1 MTKILNVTHQHGFPF
16 SKESQGSDLLRIAI
30 PTDEIFCNCR
40 LTILESRYGGSA
52 KLVSAPTF
60 GQAGNVEVVIS
71 WLCTGNGEV
80 KYQLEAYSSPKN
92 AEANAIPVTRQVT
105 DFLPSRNGWPFD
117 NSFEAIPPFKLF
129 GELRYGDASRGLC
142 GGMVYAALDYFLAGL
157 DIPQIADQDVSVR
170 YKSPLHGPI
179 FDYLSRRLFNSFD
192 IPAGVW
198 NYIELMNPSFPDFQ
212 TIKSRLLMAPNSRA
226 WRMVRQ
232 EWPIIKAKLDT
243 GQPCPLGLIRIKSN
257 ELSRLVENHQVLA
270 YGYDLK
276 DDDLTLFIYDPNFH
290 NNDNVTMKLNIGDP
304 ERKISINYF
313 DNNPVYCFFQPNYT
327 FAMPPESNIVPGRI
341 ILFEDENFCGK
352 SIDVMREQPD
362 LSTHKAG
369 NFDNRTS
376 SFVILSG
383 KWSFYLEANY
393 DTPVLHNGSP
403 LVLGPG
409 SYAKVSELGIQDN
422 EITSLKAVN
431 K

>member
-1 MTKILNVTHQHGFPF
+1 MTKILNETHQHGFFF
-16 SKESQGSDLLRIAI
+16 STESQGNDLLKIAI
-30 PTDEIFCNCR
+30 PPDEIFHSCR
-40 LTILESRYGGSA
+40 LTILDSHFGGSA
-52 KLVSAPTF
+52 KLVSSPSF
-60 GQAGNVEVVIS
+60 GQVGSGEIVVS
-71 WLCTGNGEV
+71 WLCSDNAEV
-80 KYQLEAYSSPKN
+80 KYQLEAFSCPNN
-92 AEANAIPVTRQVT
+92 AEAKAIPVTRQMT

-117 NSFEAIPPFKLF
+117 NSFEAVPPFKLI
-129 GELRYGDASRGLC
+129 GELRYGDASKGLC

-157 DIPQIADQDVSVR
+157 NLPQVADPDISVR

-179 FDYLSRRLFNSFD
+179 FDYLSKRLFNSFD

-212 TIKSRLLMAPNSRA
+212 TSKSRLLMAPRNRA

-232 EWPIIKAKLDT
+232 EWPVIKTKLDT
-243 GQPCPLGLIRIKSN
+243 GQPCPLGLIRIKSS
-257 ELSRLVENHQVLA
+257 ELSRLGENHQVLA

-290 NNDNVTMKLNIGDP
+290 NNDNVTLKLNIGNP
-304 ERKISINYF
+304 ERKTSINYF
-313 DNNPVYCFFQPNYT
+313 DNKPVECFFQPNYT
-327 FAMPPESNIVPGRI
+327 FTMPPDSNIVPGRI

-352 SIDVMREQPD
+352 SIDVMREQSD
-362 LSTHKAG
+362 LSVHKAG
-369 NFDNRTS
+369 NFDNCTS

-383 KWSFYLEANY
+383 KWSFYLKASY
-393 DTPVLHNGSP
+393 DTPVMHKGSP
-403 LVLGPG
+403 LVLAPG
-409 SYAKVSELGIQDN
+409 SYAKVSDLGILDN